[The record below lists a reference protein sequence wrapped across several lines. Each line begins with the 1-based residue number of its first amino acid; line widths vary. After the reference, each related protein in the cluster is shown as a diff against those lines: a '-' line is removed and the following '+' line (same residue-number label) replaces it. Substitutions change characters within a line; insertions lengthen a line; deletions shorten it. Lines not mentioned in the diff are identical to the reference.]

1 MHSWSKLLGSVL
13 PGSIEKNNVYY
24 YLKKSPEKYMEC
36 TRRLCCLLGE
46 QCKFISYK
54 VLGGAM
60 PCEIDTEST
69 RGRWSGERGLVGIER
84 HWMTQFGRVWSSP
97 KWWQVRAGI
106 SNFIMKYQQIDW
118 QFQCYFIFY
127 KVPSKRADP
136 PISVIPPDCT
146 DNLLPSKVIGLDP
159 GKRTMVDADG
169 NVMKYSARQR
179 NFESKL
185 TRFRTVLES
194 EKKKTGIEQLEFSLS
209 QFWATW
215 PLSTRNTLSCKP
227 LWKIS

>member
-1 MHSWSKLLGSVL
+1 MHKKAVLLIRGTMQIHFL
-13 PGSIEKNNVYY
+13 QG
-24 YLKKSPEKYMEC
+24 
-36 TRRLCCLLGE
+36 
-46 QCKFISYK
+46 
-54 VLGGAM
+54 LGGCHAM
-60 PCEIDTEST
+60 WNWYRIHKRKVEWRKRFGGD
-69 RGRWSGERGLVGIER
+69 
-84 HWMTQFGRVWSSP
+84 WMTQFGRVWSSP

-146 DNLLPSKVIGLDP
+146 ENLLLSKVIGLDP